1 MQPRDLTEAMFASYP
16 PLGRKVAVEH
26 LALLRN
32 LPLVL
37 DAILLHELQE
47 YDTSFPVERAAI
59 DARFSYLGS
68 LAPEQ
73 RHTLTRAFAEL
84 PLSSDLTAEDWV
96 RSPRKF
102 EEDLSAYLWAS
113 HQIDAFRTMSEEF
126 VHAVTQAIP
135 ATAPSLP
142 RLAVIVLP
150 PELYKENYPLFRKL
164 LKQGTLFPKLE
175 PDNGNGMNTILAQL
189 EQRAQKAP
197 VPYAHWYMD
206 GGEPLPCSSGTVN
219 RISWAASA
227 PVRTALL
234 AEVKTVIGSG
244 SAGPEMLRSIMAGWK
259 TPKRAQGSG
268 DPLTDAFVQR
278 VYDEGAGTQIFST
291 TFVQWS
297 ARELLRRAQPLTLVA
312 RFGPRQRERSLNIL
326 FSEAAN
332 EMDFAGSAV
341 DADFAAYYTWINLQR
356 LPGAENSSFLAWS
369 QHDRRAVA
377 IGPGFPRG
385 AESPNAISIE
395 KLMSL
400 VA

>member
-26 LALLRN
+26 LALLRD

-59 DARFSYLGS
+59 DARFTYLGS

-84 PLSSDLTAEDWV
+84 PLSSELAAEDWV

-102 EEDLSAYLWAS
+102 EEDLSAYLWSS

-126 VHAVTQAIP
+126 VQAVTQAIP
-135 ATAPSLP
+135 AAAPSLP
-142 RLAVIVLP
+142 RLAVAALP
-150 PELYKENYPLFRKL
+150 LEIYKDGYPLFRKL
-164 LKQGTLFPKLE
+164 LKQGTLFSRVE
-175 PDNGNGMNTILAQL
+175 VNNGNGMDAILEQL
-189 EQRAQKAP
+189 TQRAQKAP
-197 VPYAHWYMD
+197 VPYAHWYID
-206 GGEPLPCSSGTVN
+206 GSEPLPCPANAVSQ
-219 RISWAASA
+219 ISWATSE
-227 PVRTALL
+227 PTRTALL
-234 AEVKTVIGSG
+234 EEIKTEIGSG

-259 TPKRAQGSG
+259 SPKRTPVSG
-268 DPLTDAFVQR
+268 DSLTDAFVQR

-312 RFGPRQRERSLNIL
+312 RFGPRQRERDLNVM
-326 FSEAAN
+326 FSETAN
-332 EMDFAGSAV
+332 EMDFPGSAV
-341 DADFAAYYTWINLQR
+341 DADFAAYYTWINMQR

-369 QHDRRAVA
+369 QHDGRAVA
-377 IGPGFPRG
+377 VGPGFPRG
-385 AESPNAISIE
+385 AESPNAISME
-395 KLMSL
+395 KLLSL
-400 VA
+400 FS

>member
-26 LALLRN
+26 LALLRD

-37 DAILLHELQE
+37 DAILLRELQE

-59 DARFSYLGS
+59 DARFTYLGS

-102 EEDLSAYLWAS
+102 EEDLSAYLWSS
-113 HQIDAFRTMSEEF
+113 HQIDAFRIMSEEF
-126 VHAVTQAIP
+126 VHAVTTAIP
-135 ATAPSLP
+135 AAVPPLS
-142 RLAVIVLP
+142 RLAVIALP
-150 PELYKENYPLFRKL
+150 SELYKDDYPLFRKL
-164 LKQGTLFPKLE
+164 LKQGTLFSRVE
-175 PDNGNGMNTILAQL
+175 VDGGNGMDAILEHLAQ
-189 EQRAQKAP
+189 RTQKAP
-197 VPYAHWYMD
+197 VPYGHWYID
-206 GGEPLPCSSGTVN
+206 GGESLAFPANAVEC
-219 RISWAASA
+219 ISWAASE

-234 AEVKTVIGSG
+234 EEIKTVIGSG
-244 SAGPEMLRSIMAGWK
+244 SSGPEMLRSIMAGWK
-259 TPKRAQGSG
+259 SPKRAPVSG
-268 DPLTDAFVQR
+268 DPITDAFVQR

-297 ARELLRRAQPLTLVA
+297 TRELLRRAQPLTLVA
-312 RFGPRQRERSLNIL
+312 RFGPRQRERNLNVM

-356 LPGAENSSFLAWS
+356 LSGAEGSSFLAWA
-369 QHDRRAVA
+369 QHDGRAVA

-385 AESPNAISIE
+385 TESPNAISME
-395 KLMSL
+395 KLLSMI
-400 VA
+400 A